1 MISFPPF
8 LGFNPYYRR
17 PYNSPYTPY
26 TPKDFHNQKSGYA
39 RENIEKTSDYMKN
52 KKTPQY
58 GNDFQDSSNNAK
70 KHCTNNSNDNDKEK
84 NAYEPFFSIFGI
96 DLYFDDILILAL
108 LLFLNNEDVK
118 DSYLY
123 IILLMLL
130 FN

>member
-8 LGFNPYYRR
+8 LGFNPYYKR
-17 PYNSPYTPY
+17 PYNYTHNPYVPKVFH
-26 TPKDFHNQKSGYA
+26 TPKNGYSTQKSQ
-39 RENIEKTSDYMKN
+39 KTSDYMKN
-52 KKTPQY
+52 GKAPQY
-58 GNDFQDSSNNAK
+58 DNDFHNSSDNAKKNSSNNL
-70 KHCTNNSNDNDKEK
+70 SDNQKDK

-123 IILLMLL
+123 IVLLMLL